1 MNLKPRYE
9 SLIKQRDHLAQP
21 AFAAVFT
28 ALALFGASSA
38 GLAEAAPDPAA
49 HSVIVPYD
57 GKAPDTSAGPKR
69 YYLDYADFKRLWE
82 TAKENRRPPI
92 PEQEGVKAEA
102 VINSALYDAEIQDER
117 FVLNARLSVV
127 TRGGSWVRLPLGF
140 KGDGLSVSD
149 VKLDGQTAVLGADGL
164 LIEKAGAHNVEVTV
178 IVVKNRGWQD
188 VSLDLPRAAASMLA
202 VTVPDRDGKPTL
214 SRSGS
219 LSVESTV
226 AGHRVFTYPL
236 GSSSDLRLQRQPFR
250 KLADEALPASSAA
263 TLDIEVLTRTEKVS
277 AEVSYSFAGTQRKRF
292 TVRMD
297 DTLKPVSWS
306 MPLAHEMTMRDE
318 GGARLVD
325 IVLVEPVSDQFKLRM
340 TAERV
345 LPTSLGHR
353 EAPLVVGMATR
364 STAEV
369 QLRHSADVQL
379 AADANAQRVQSNPSP
394 PAKATPDLI
403 AAGSFR
409 LSAGEKFGYTIAAA
423 EDRSSAHVDE
433 VYQMS
438 AQKAEIIALIVMN
451 TGRAPL
457 QEAKIGVPAGFE
469 VQTLTGPRVL
479 SWHREGDE
487 LIIHLDSNPMSEA
500 RLVVHV
506 AKTIPQPSPAWALEP
521 LKLPQFKKQDSKVLI
536 AVHAADDVTLSF
548 DAAKRDIREVD
559 PANVQSALNVAPP
572 LAVKRA
578 LVVDAATWKASV
590 TLARQTPKFAVDA
603 VLLAQ
608 ATDEGLKLSQQTG
621 VVIEQGMLNSVK
633 LRLAK
638 DLPEARV
645 LGPLVRDARS
655 SIAGEQR
662 VYEVT
667 FQSDVLERADFT
679 MEFELPIDGQKT
691 LPVILVDGAARSR
704 RFFIVDNASSREMTT
719 DAGAAEK
726 VVKESLPYIPDG
738 VVRPEF
744 YRVSDKASLK
754 LAFSQLE
761 SSAGNAAIVTL
772 AEITSALRT
781 NGERWDSVVYS
792 LANRS
797 LQFLPVKLPP
807 GAELIEVSVAGQ
819 PVRADTADSAAEPK
833 GGRAYLVPLIQMKPG
848 ELSQQVKLVYRLKA
862 GRDRDVLNQPELIG
876 LSVERTLWNVWVPER
891 HELTKWDGNME
902 EVTEEVREYE
912 KKHELLGDLA
922 RMNRVMAS
930 KDVKASDWQMA
941 CDNANKILSQLKE
954 SKPTASSFI
963 YSRSE
968 QKVATKGAKL
978 QGEAQLAQVQ
988 EDVKRQVEVQGAL
1001 LQSNSGNLQMNQ
1013 KAAPQK
1019 QLALTGSNTWN
1030 SQTTGQTVDLN
1041 GNTQYFKNSISNASA
1056 TDNFALNDNIVV
1068 SQGALSQTLDAK
1080 PAAGAKASKEVTSN
1094 AIAVN
1099 GGATT
1104 NLSVLGGNNAITSNA
1119 RANTYAGTTVVSG
1132 GTLTLGNGDSGAAAL
1147 TNQGAN
1153 TTSNFSGVI
1162 TGDIAGAAALTKSG
1176 SGTLTLDGKS
1186 TFSGGV
1192 TLNGGALV
1200 YNGSG
1205 QSTDKSMTQPQQA
1218 APNEPSLV
1226 FNDSGGTTQLS
1237 AATASPVTGNL
1248 GTALV
1253 GAAAS
1258 SGNQFASYL
1267 STPTGAVNSVQLGTA
1282 GSKSGTLTFGGTG
1295 GVALTPANNTYAGA
1309 TDVNGGT
1316 LTISGGVT
1324 TITGT
1329 GSISSNQPIIANAVQ
1344 EATRGLQMADNFK
1357 NLGEFDKAAAEYQKV
1372 LGADKN
1378 NTSARRGLEEVEQRK
1393 GQYFD
1398 SARDHQRAKMLNMVS
1413 DGWEEKVP
1421 TNVSGIA
1428 EREILRRNAEAVP
1441 MAAADPF
1448 GAPESAAPRAQPVQ
1462 QADQKKRNVTINSA
1476 ILPGPAKPAALK
1488 PDNGRLTGTADEAV
1502 LGDVPPPQLKPVG
1515 RVSLAVEVPLEG
1527 TVHHFRKLK
1536 DHAKLD
1542 LTIAKPMEARQ
1553 TNALWTLIIGLSVVA
1568 AISLIKKIRLPRS
1581 AALATS

>member
-1 MNLKPRYE
+1 MNLNLRYE
-9 SLIKQRDHLAQP
+9 FLIKQRDRLAKP

-28 ALALFGASSA
+28 ALTLFGTSSTA
-38 GLAEAAPDPAA
+38 NAEAAPDPAA

-57 GKAPDTSAGPKR
+57 GKAPDTSTGPKR

-82 TAKENRRPPI
+82 AAKENRRPPA

-149 VKLDGQTAVLGADGL
+149 VKLDGQTAVLGAEGL
-164 LIEKAGAHNVEVTV
+164 LIEKAGTHSVEVTV
-178 IVVKNRGWQD
+178 MVVKNRGWQD
-188 VSLDLPRAAASMLA
+188 VSLDLPRAAASLLA

-219 LSVESTV
+219 LSVESNV
-226 AGHRVFTYPL
+226 AGHRVFAYPL

-250 KLADEALPASSAA
+250 KTADEALPASSATA
-263 TLDIEVLTRTEKVS
+263 LDIEVLTRTEKVS

-318 GGARLVD
+318 GGAHLVD
-325 IVLVEPVSDQFKLRM
+325 ILLAEPVSDQFKLRM

-353 EAPLVVGMATR
+353 EAPLVVGVAAR

-379 AADANAQRVQSNPSP
+379 TADANAQRVQSNPTP
-394 PAKATPDLI
+394 PAKVTPDLL
-403 AAGSFR
+403 AGGSFR
-409 LSAGEKFGYTIAAA
+409 LSAAEKFGYTIAAA

-451 TGRAPL
+451 TGREPL

-487 LIIHLDSNPMSEA
+487 LIIHLDNNPMSEA

-506 AKTIPQPSPAWALEP
+506 AKTIPQPSPTWALEP

-655 SIAGEQR
+655 SIVGEQR

-744 YRVSDKASLK
+744 YRVSDEASLK

-819 PVRADTADSAAEPK
+819 PVRADTADGAAEPK
-833 GGRAYLVPLIQMKPG
+833 GGRTYLVPLIQMKPG
-848 ELSQQVKLVYRLKA
+848 ELSQQVKLVYRLKT

-891 HELTKWDGNME
+891 HELGKWDGNME

-912 KKHELLGDLA
+912 KKHERLGDLA
-922 RMNRVMAS
+922 RQNRVMAS

-941 CDNANKILSQLKE
+941 CDNANKILSKLKE
-954 SKPTASSFI
+954 AKPTLSSSL
-963 YSRSE
+963 YRRSDDKE
-968 QKVATKGAKL
+968 PAKGVKM
-978 QGEAQLAQVQ
+978 QREAQLSQVQ
-988 EDVKRQVEVQGAL
+988 ADVEKRVVEQGQL
-1001 LQSNSGNLQMNQ
+1001 LLSNSGGIQAKQ
-1013 KAAPQK
+1013 RSAPQQ
-1019 QLALTGSNTWN
+1019 QLALTGSNTWTG
-1030 SQTTGQTVDLN
+1030 QTTGQTLDLN
-1041 GNTQYFKNSISNASA
+1041 GNSQYFKNSSNNKSA

-1080 PAAGAKASKEVTSN
+1080 PAAGAKASKDAQVNPIFVN
-1094 AIAVN
+1094 A
-1099 GGATT
+1099 GGAA
-1104 NLSVLGGNNAITSNA
+1104 NVAVGAGNNAITSNA

-1132 GTLTLGNGDSGAAAL
+1132 GTLTLGSGDSGAATLA
-1147 TNQGAN
+1147 NQAAR
-1153 TTSNFSGVI
+1153 SSLNFSGAVN
-1162 TGDIAGAAALTKSG
+1162 GDLSGAAALTKSG
-1176 SGTLTLDGKS
+1176 AGTLTLDAKS
-1186 TFSGGV
+1186 TFSGGL

-1205 QSTDKSMTQPQQA
+1205 TSTDRSMTQPQLP
-1218 APNEPSLV
+1218 APTEPSLV
-1226 FNDSGGTTQLS
+1226 FGNSGATTQFS
-1237 AATASPVTGNL
+1237 TATASAVTENRGVILSGSSETLGSL
-1248 GTALV
+1248 GT
-1253 GAAAS
+1253 
-1258 SGNQFASYL
+1258 
-1267 STPTGAVNSVQLGTA
+1267 
-1282 GSKSGTLTFGGTG
+1282 GTLTMGGSG
-1295 GVALTPANNTYAGA
+1295 AVASPQSNSYTGA
-1309 TDVNGGT
+1309 TNINGGT

-1324 TITGT
+1324 TVTAT
-1329 GSISSNQPIIANAVQ
+1329 GSTSSNQPNIGNAVQ
-1344 EATRGLQMADNFK
+1344 EAPRGLQMADNFK
-1357 NLGEFDKAAAEYQKV
+1357 NLGEFDKAEAEYQKV
-1372 LGADKN
+1372 LGADKY
-1378 NTSARRGLEEVEQRK
+1378 NTSARRGLQEVEQRK

-1398 SARDHQRAKMLNMVS
+1398 SARDHQRAKMQNMVS
-1413 DGWEEKVP
+1413 EGWEEKVP

-1441 MAAADPF
+1441 TAAADPF
-1448 GAPESAAPRAQPVQ
+1448 AAPASAAPAPPAAKTRDVQ
-1462 QADQKKRNVTINSA
+1462 TKGLPSA
-1476 ILPGPAKPAALK
+1476 AKPNMAKAG
-1488 PDNGRLTGTADEAV
+1488 NGRLYGTVDEAV
-1502 LGDVPPPQLKPVG
+1502 FADAPPPQLKPVG

-1542 LTIAKPMEARQ
+1542 LTIAKPMEPHQ
-1553 TNALWTLIIGLSVVA
+1553 TNALWTLIIGLAVVA
-1568 AISLIKKIRLPRS
+1568 VISLIKKLRLPRS
-1581 AALATS
+1581 AALAPSAALS